1 MKTARNSATLG
12 LLVASS
18 MLMAF
23 IVSYEQIPKA
33 ITEFVMGVTDN
44 KYVFLF
50 IVNIVFL
57 LLGCVLDV
65 GVIQFVFIPM
75 ILPLVNAFGINL
87 IHFGVMISL
96 NMMVGLITP
105 PFGMLLFIVSG
116 IGKTNI
122 RGVIREL
129 LPMALIMIALVFLCT
144 YVPDIIMWIPN
155 TFG

>member
-1 MKTARNSATLG
+1 MG
-12 LLVASS
+12 
-18 MLMAF
+18 
-23 IVSYEQIPKA
+23 
-33 ITEFVMGVTDN
+33 ITTS

-50 IVNIVFL
+50 VVNIVFL

-116 IGKTNI
+116 IGKTKI

-129 LPMALIMIALVFLCT
+129 LPMSLIMIALVFLCT